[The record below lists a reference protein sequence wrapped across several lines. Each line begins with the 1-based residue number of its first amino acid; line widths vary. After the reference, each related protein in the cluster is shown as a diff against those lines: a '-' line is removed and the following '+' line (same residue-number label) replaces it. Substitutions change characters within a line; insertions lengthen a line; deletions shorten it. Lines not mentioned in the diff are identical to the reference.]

1 TYIFAGLV
9 IHNSKVVGSSPTP
22 ATISS
27 IDSKTYVDN
36 SLLRFVD
43 LNDESF
49 IYSVHVGRKLV
60 RETVGATTPRSR
72 AKIRLELAVKNEV
85 WARITPE
92 INRHQT
98 CNSEGIVR
106 SDQSSRR
113 RNCAVAI
120 HPSRAL
126 G

>member
-1 TYIFAGLV
+1 MAATFEKAKTYAFAGIV

-49 IYSVHVGRKLV
+49 IYRVHVGRKLV
-60 RETVGATTPRSR
+60 SETVGAFPQGLRLR
-72 AKIRLELAVKNEV
+72 KLELQLE
-85 WARITPE
+85 
-92 INRHQT
+92 
-98 CNSEGIVR
+98 
-106 SDQSSRR
+106 
-113 RNCAVAI
+113 
-120 HPSRAL
+120 
-126 G
+126 